1 MQSGNTLV
9 SSQLHIPGV
18 FSGSSSSRELCPV
31 KGILSDRK
39 KPPRS
44 NKRVSF
50 DENSLRKRKRT
61 ISLTS
66 LKWQAYIEE
75 QFRTL
80 RAHRK
85 RKSKRENG
93 RNVFQ
98 KKPQP
103 VPRSKNRSKKQE
115 SNGSAH
121 LSDVNMF
128 ELPKTDGR
136 RPEDPE
142 RYYMQNE
149 NSYTTN
155 QREQAMTYEGGE
167 HVGSVKVVKPKRPLN
182 AFFVFAQYC
191 RKKHLLDSMR
201 SSNHAPRHGASVAP
215 HVHGR
220 ALCIL

>member
-115 SNGSAH
+115 SNGWQ
-121 LSDVNMF
+121 
-128 ELPKTDGR
+128 KTR
-136 RPEDPE
+136 RPREILYAERKQLYYQPE
-142 RYYMQNE
+142 GTSHDLRRWRARW
-149 NSYTTN
+149 
-155 QREQAMTYEGGE
+155 QREGGQTQAT
-167 HVGSVKVVKPKRPLN
+167 VKRI
-182 AFFVFAQYC
+182 
-191 RKKHLLDSMR
+191 
-201 SSNHAPRHGASVAP
+201 
-215 HVHGR
+215 
-220 ALCIL
+220 LCIRSVLQKKASSRFHEIFKSRAAPWGECGATCPWTSALYSMSTLTG